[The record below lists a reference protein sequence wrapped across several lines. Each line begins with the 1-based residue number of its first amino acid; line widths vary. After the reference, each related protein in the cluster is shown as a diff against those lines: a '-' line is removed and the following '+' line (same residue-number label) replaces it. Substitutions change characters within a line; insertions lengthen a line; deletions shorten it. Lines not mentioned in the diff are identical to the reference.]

1 MELTKQKNK
10 TTKTE
15 KIRAS
20 NATHTKTN
28 VYIPFFSR
36 TLENDVNIY
45 YSSTAFYLSSFIHFM
60 YILVYF
66 ARFMHIFFRWND
78 FSHYS
83 ANEGHSLCLF
93 LKKQKKK
100 YKILFSVRHFD
111 WNSINR
117 NLWRQWLNYRWCV
130 CMIVLTFVNRGARDY
145 VTSAHLRIEFLFTS
159 FSMHINI
166 VHTHAYCHTITNI
179 FCIFERWFLHL
190 SMSSKLLL
198 IWCSDR

>member
-1 MELTKQKNK
+1 MQHTK
-10 TTKTE
+10 
-15 KIRAS
+15 
-20 NATHTKTN
+20 KTN

-93 LKKQKKK
+93 FEKKKKK
-100 YKILFSVRHFD
+100 YKILFSISVRHFD

-166 VHTHAYCHTITNI
+166 VHTHAYSHTITNI